1 MRRSL
6 ILIAVLAVALGA
18 CGGGD
23 DGGSSSGG
31 SDGNAAELPACP
43 LDALAAAP
51 KPVKIEFW
59 HAMTQTPKS
68 ELEKLTEEF
77 NRSQQDVQVT
87 LSESNGYPENITR
100 FKGGLGTGR
109 LPDLFQASDTYLQT
123 MIDSQALLPA
133 QACFAADKQATDDY
147 IARVVAYYTVEDTLW
162 PVPFNVSNPI
172 LYYDKALFR
181 KAGLDPE
188 KPPATLDEIK
198 AASEKIVQSKAAQSG
213 IAIKLDTSAFE
224 HWLAKDAHTIVDN
237 DNGRNARATK
247 VTFDDGSGEQIFT
260 WINDM
265 IDSKLAIAAAG
276 TGADH
281 FFAVGNGR
289 AAMTIDT
296 TAALGT
302 ISAVLGSGD
311 FAHVQLGAGQMP
323 GPDNPEGGVLVGG
336 AANYIVNKSS
346 PEEQAAAYVYA
357 KFLADAQTQAEWSA
371 TTGYVPVRKSSAD
384 LEPLKTKWKDEPN
397 FRLAYD
403 QLLAGAENPATA
415 GPVLG
420 PYGAA
425 GEGMRGAISDALS
438 RMVNEG
444 QSPADAIA
452 EAANDSNAAI
462 TEYNSRV
469 G

>member
-1 MRRSL
+1 MV
-6 ILIAVLAVALGA
+6 LIAVLALALGA

-23 DGGSSSGG
+23 DNGSSSGG
-31 SDGNAAELPACP
+31 GGGGGNGSDLPSCP

-59 HAMTQTPKS
+59 HAMTQAPKA
-68 ELEKLTEEF
+68 ELERLTEEF
-77 NRSQQDVQVT
+77 NTSQQDVQVT

-109 LPDLFQASDTYLQT
+109 LPDLIQAADTYTQT

-133 QACFAADKQATDDY
+133 QACFTADNQSTDDY
-147 IARVVAYYTVEDTLW
+147 IARVIAYYTVEGTLW

-172 LYYDKALFR
+172 LYYDKALFQ

-188 KPPATLDEIK
+188 KPPTTLDEIK
-198 AASEKIVQSKAAQSG
+198 AASEKIVQSKAAQAG
-213 IAIKLDTSAFE
+213 IALKLDTSAFE
-224 HWLAKDAHTIVDN
+224 HWLAKSAHTIVDN
-237 DNGRNARATK
+237 DNGRSARATK

-276 TGADH
+276 SGADH

-302 ISAVLGSGD
+302 ISGVLGSGD
-311 FAHVQLGAGQMP
+311 FSHVKLGAGAMP
-323 GPDNPEGGVLVGG
+323 GPNNPDGGVLVGG

-346 PEEQAAAYVYA
+346 PAEQAAAYTYA
-357 KFLADAQTQAEWSA
+357 KFLADAQSQAELSA
-371 TTGYVPVRKSSAD
+371 ATGYVPLRKSSPD
-384 LEPLKTKWKDEPN
+384 LEPLSTKWKEQPN
-397 FRLAYD
+397 YRIAYD

-425 GEGMRGAISDALS
+425 GEGMRGAITDALS

-452 EAANDSNAAI
+452 QAAKESNDAI
-462 TEYNSRV
+462 EEYNSRV